1 MNKWD
6 YVKFKKLLHSKE
18 NHQWNEKAVY
28 RMGENI
34 CKSFIWQGINIKM
47 YEESVQPNNNIDNN
61 NKIANNPIKRWME
74 EPNSFPEK
82 TDRWQTH
89 RE

>member
-1 MNKWD
+1 
-6 YVKFKKLLHSKE
+6 
-18 NHQWNEKAVY
+18 
-28 RMGENI
+28 MGENI

-82 TDRWQTH
+82 TDRWPIGTW
-89 RE
+89 